1 MVEVKVQVGV
11 QVAVQVDPVVA
22 PCLLFQGSSEESVL
36 EALTSGMALHDDRSH
51 LFHHTLE
58 TYKQTELLE
67 HWEPSYAEQLDYNC
81 FQRNHPQLH

>member
-1 MVEVKVQVGV
+1 MVVVEAQAEVQVE
-11 QVAVQVDPVVA
+11 VQVDPVMA
-22 PCLLFQGSSEESVL
+22 PCLLVQGSSEEAVL
-36 EALTSGMALHDDRSH
+36 EALTSGMAWHDGRSH